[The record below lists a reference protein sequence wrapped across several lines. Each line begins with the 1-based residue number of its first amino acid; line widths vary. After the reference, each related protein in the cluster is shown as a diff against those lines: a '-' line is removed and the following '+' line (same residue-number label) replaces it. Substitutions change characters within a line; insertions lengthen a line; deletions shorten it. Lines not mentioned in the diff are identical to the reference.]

1 MHGHSSP
8 SPLNP
13 HHVVDRCSGAQG
25 VTFQSAFAILNA
37 FKSDDPHMLSLAE
50 LARRTGL
57 YKSTILRLLA
67 SLEHAWFIR
76 KWN

>member
-1 MHGHSSP
+1 
-8 SPLNP
+8 
-13 HHVVDRCSGAQG
+13 